1 MKIIEELL
9 KGEKVECAK
18 IAQLQNKGAGHTQL
32 SSLNSQLSF
41 LISQFPSLRK
51 WGLCAEKKEDVPIL
65 THPLTVKTDCLYLF
79 YSAANRKV

>member
-32 SSLNSQLSF
+32 SSLISHFSSPNSL
-41 LISQFPSLRK
+41 
-51 WGLCAEKKEDVPIL
+51 V
-65 THPLTVKTDCLYLF
+65 
-79 YSAANRKV
+79 

>member
-18 IAQLQNKGAGHTQL
+18 IAQLQNKGAGHTH
-32 SSLNSQLSF
+32 LSF

-51 WGLCAEKKEDVPIL
+51 SELCAEKKEDVPIL
-65 THPLTVKTDCLYLF
+65 THPLIVKTDCLYLF

>member
-32 SSLNSQLSF
+32 SSLNSHFS
-41 LISQFPSLRK
+41 SPNSL
-51 WGLCAEKKEDVPIL
+51 V
-65 THPLTVKTDCLYLF
+65 
-79 YSAANRKV
+79 

>member
-18 IAQLQNKGAGHTQL
+18 IAQLQNKGAGHTH
-32 SSLNSQLSF
+32 LSF
-41 LISQFPSLRK
+41 LISQLPSLRK
-51 WGLCAEKKEDVPIL
+51 WGLCAKKEDVPIL
-65 THPLTVKTDCLYLF
+65 THPLIVKTDCLYLF